1 MLRWFLFKL
10 FFFYPRVYAFFCY
23 YRKKGRRREI
33 EGKLDF
39 FLKKRCGLEK
49 KRRTVRYIFELR
61 GSRKMMRYMI
71 PLMNPRFIKQFVSVE
86 GLHHLDQALNEG
98 RGVVLMAGHLGNP
111 HLSFNA
117 LRVMGYDVIV
127 LKGGIP
133 RKARY
138 PRFKYY
144 DSFER
149 TVFVHDPSVP
159 REEKKGRILEV
170 LRTGRIIYHPADAPE
185 GRIKGTAFLLGKEVG
200 FPTGVLHFAHQAQ
213 ARIIPFIH
221 LYQGGKITL
230 ILKEP
235 IDGLWT
241 EGKREY
247 GRILTEFAKL
257 LETYILTYPEQYG
270 GFYGP
275 TVLSDHYQSQRMPEK
290 EATDT
295 LEE

>member
-1 MLRWFLFKL
+1 
-10 FFFYPRVYAFFCY
+10 
-23 YRKKGRRREI
+23 
-33 EGKLDF
+33 
-39 FLKKRCGLEK
+39 
-49 KRRTVRYIFELR
+49 
-61 GSRKMMRYMI
+61 MMRYLI
-71 PLMNPRFIKQFVSVE
+71 PLMDLQFIKQFVSVE

-138 PRFKYY
+138 PRFQYY
-144 DSFER
+144 DSLER
-149 TVFVHDPSVP
+149 TVFVHDPSVTS
-159 REEKKGRILEV
+159 REKRGRILEV
-170 LRTGRIIYHPADAPE
+170 LRTGGIIYHPADAAE
-185 GRIKGTAFLLGKEVG
+185 GRIKGTVFLLGKEVG
-200 FPTGVLHFAHQAQ
+200 VPTGMLHFAHQAQ

-241 EGKREY
+241 EGEREY

-257 LETYILTYPEQYG
+257 LESYILTYPEQYMG
-270 GFYGP
+270 IHVP
-275 TVLSDHYQSQRMPEK
+275 TVLSDYYQSQRMHEK
-290 EATDT
+290 EATNT
-295 LEE
+295 LGE

>member
-1 MLRWFLFKL
+1 
-10 FFFYPRVYAFFCY
+10 
-23 YRKKGRRREI
+23 
-33 EGKLDF
+33 
-39 FLKKRCGLEK
+39 
-49 KRRTVRYIFELR
+49 
-61 GSRKMMRYMI
+61 
-71 PLMNPRFIKQFVSVE
+71 
-86 GLHHLDQALNEG
+86 
-98 RGVVLMAGHLGNP
+98 MAGHLGNP

-159 REEKKGRILEV
+159 IGEKKRRILEV
-170 LRTGRIIYHPADAPE
+170 LRTGRIIYHPADAAE
-185 GRIKGTAFLLGKEVG
+185 GRIKRTAFLLGKEVG
-200 FPTGVLHFAHQAQ
+200 FPTGMLRFAHQAQ

-241 EGKREY
+241 EGEREY
-247 GRILTEFAKL
+247 GRILTEFAQL
-257 LETYILTYPEQYG
+257 LETYILTYPEQYMG
-270 GFYGP
+270 IHVP
-275 TVLSDHYQSQRMPEK
+275 TVLDDYYQLQRIHEK
-290 EATDT
+290 EATKA

>member
-1 MLRWFLFKL
+1 LRWFLFKL

-33 EGKLDF
+33 EGRFDF
-39 FLKKRCGLEK
+39 FLKKRCSPEE
-49 KRRTVRYIFELR
+49 KRRIATRIFELR
-61 GSRKMMRYMI
+61 GSRKMMRYLI
-71 PLMNPRFIKQFVSVE
+71 PLMDLRFIQKFVSVE

-98 RGVVLMAGHLGNP
+98 RGVILMAGHLGNP

-144 DSFER
+144 DPFER
-149 TVFVHDPSVP
+149 TVFVHDPSAP
-159 REEKKGRILEV
+159 SGEKKGRILEV
-170 LRTGRIIYHPADAPE
+170 LRTARIIYHTADAAE

-200 FPTGVLHFAHQAQ
+200 FPTGMLRFAHQAR

-241 EGKREY
+241 EGEREY
-247 GRILTEFAKL
+247 GRILTEFAKM
-257 LETYILTYPEQYG
+257 LEAYILTYPEQYMG
-270 GFYGP
+270 IHVP
-275 TVLSDHYQSQRMPEK
+275 TVLGDYYQSQRMDEK
-290 EATDT
+290 EATAS
-295 LEE
+295 LKE